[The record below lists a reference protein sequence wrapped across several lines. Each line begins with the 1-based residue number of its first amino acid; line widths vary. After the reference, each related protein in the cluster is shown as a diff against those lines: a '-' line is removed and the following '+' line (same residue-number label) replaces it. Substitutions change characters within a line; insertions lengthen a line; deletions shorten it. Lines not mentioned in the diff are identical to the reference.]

1 MWASGIEI
9 RHIKQSFIYTAC
21 LKVMVAH
28 HLDVPLVSNLVS
40 SFENSATVRKNWMR
54 HNEQDPQLIL
64 AQKRV
69 HENIKCFMPNRE
81 LLFAIYLP

>member
-1 MWASGIEI
+1 MQLSSKRLFAFTTRVFYMWASGIEI

-40 SFENSATVRKNWMR
+40 SFENSATVRKN
-54 HNEQDPQLIL
+54 
-64 AQKRV
+64 
-69 HENIKCFMPNRE
+69 
-81 LLFAIYLP
+81 